1 MSGLRIVADANMRG
15 VEEVFAR
22 YGDIDFVEGRAL
34 RPSQLADTDVLL
46 VRSVT
51 VVDSALLGDSGVRF
65 VGTAT
70 SGLEHIDRAYLD
82 EHGIR
87 FAHARGANA
96 NSVVEYA
103 LAAIAASGDYL
114 ERLLAGAPL
123 GIVGHGHVGAGL
135 ARCARALG
143 IVTRV
148 CDPWQEAVP
157 DAASLEQVLGCEVI
171 CLHPE
176 LTRRAPW
183 PSYHLLGAERL
194 ALVPDGALLINA
206 SRGAV
211 VDNAALLARL
221 ARSPR
226 PRCVLD
232 VWEHEP
238 WISRE
243 LLGEVQL
250 GSAHIAGYSLDAK
263 LAATRLLGVALA
275 EAFDLEAPPADAG
288 VPPAA
293 VLALESPGSD
303 TEALRQLLLGRYD
316 IVADDR
322 ALRGAVLGA
331 ARDDVGPAF
340 DGLRRHY
347 PERRELR
354 GSPVYAPG
362 LPDRFQRALGYR
374 PVEREWARPDE
385 AS

>member
-15 VEEVFAR
+15 VEDIFAR

-34 RPSQLADTDVLL
+34 RPAQLAGTDVLL

-51 VVDSALLGDSGVRF
+51 VVDSALLRDSDVRF

-70 SGLEHIDRAYLD
+70 SGLEHIDRDYLD
-82 EHGIR
+82 ERGIR

-96 NSVVEYA
+96 NAVVEYA

-143 IVTRV
+143 IATRV
-148 CDPWQEAVP
+148 YDPWLEAVP
-157 DAASLEQVLGCEVI
+157 DAASLEEVLACDVI

-183 PSYHLLGAERL
+183 PSYHLLGAEQLTAVPNRSL
-194 ALVPDGALLINA
+194 LVNA

-221 ARSPR
+221 SRSPR

-238 WISRE
+238 RISRE

-288 VPPAA
+288 VPPAP
-293 VLALESPGSD
+293 VLALTAHDGD
-303 TEALRQLLLGRYD
+303 TDALRQLLLGRYD
-316 IVADDR
+316 ISADDR

-331 ARDDVGPAF
+331 ALEDVGPAF
-340 DGLRRHY
+340 DSLRRNY
-347 PERRELR
+347 PQRRELR

-362 LPDRFQRALGYR
+362 LPDRFQRALGFQ
-374 PVEREWARPDE
+374 PVEREWGEPGG